1 MKFKYSDSPWIT
13 KGLQNACKKKNTLYK
28 EFIKLRTKDAENKY
42 KKYKNKLTNI
52 MRISKKEYYR
62 KLIDNNKNNIK
73 GLWNILNNVIGNGS
87 RQVNYPHEFIENDMT
102 IDNMDDAV
110 NGFNQYF
117 VNVGPI
123 LAEKIPVPVRSDDS
137 NYDFI
142 DINPKSMFL
151 TAVEE
156 SEIIEIAHKCKN
168 KTSTDYSDIDM
179 KIVRGN
185 SRNFEAINAYL

>member
-1 MKFKYSDSPWIT
+1 
-13 KGLQNACKKKNTLYK
+13 
-28 EFIKLRTKDAENKY
+28 
-42 KKYKNKLTNI
+42 
-52 MRISKKEYYR
+52 MRISLKEYYR
-62 KLIDNNKNNIK
+62 KLLDNNKNNIK

-87 RQVNYPHEFIENDMT
+87 TQVNYPHEFMENDMT

-110 NGFNQYF
+110 NGFNKYF

-123 LAEKIPVPVRSDDS
+123 LSEKVPVRSDDS

-156 SEIIEIAHKCKN
+156 SEIIEIAHKCK
-168 KTSTDYSDIDM
+168 KQ
-179 KIVRGN
+179 
-185 SRNFEAINAYL
+185 NFY